1 MKNRFAL
8 VLAEDPPAAETEVQT
23 PLLVRLP
30 PKPRGRGRPKK
41 VQEVEKSSTILRM
54 TADTHYK
61 LKQLALH
68 DGLTLNELVLK
79 SLREHCAGRGVE
91 II

>member
-1 MKNRFAL
+1 MKNSFKL
-8 VLAEDPPAAETEVQT
+8 VVAGPVAEAAVVAPEV
-23 PLLVRLP
+23 VVKLP
-30 PKPRGRGRPKK
+30 PMPRGRGRPKK
-41 VQEVEKSSTILRM
+41 VQEVRRSSTILRM
-54 TADTHYK
+54 DEGTHYK

-68 DGLTLNELVLK
+68 DGLTLNELIIK